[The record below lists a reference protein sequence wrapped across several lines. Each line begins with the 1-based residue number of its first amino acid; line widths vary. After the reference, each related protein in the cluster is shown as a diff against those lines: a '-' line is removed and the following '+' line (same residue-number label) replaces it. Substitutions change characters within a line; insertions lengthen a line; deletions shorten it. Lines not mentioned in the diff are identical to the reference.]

1 MVQLPKSERL
11 WKAVKHMS
19 AKWARWVYDVTE
31 GVSMT
36 KISRRIGVARSN
48 VSHWMNDGVPAHAVV
63 QIAVA
68 YHADLIAGLVA
79 ADWLKPEQ
87 VADLDPTEMLRHA
100 STDALVD
107 ELERR
112 GPQHFELRRAN

>member
-1 MVQLPKSERL
+1 
-11 WKAVKHMS
+11 MS
-19 AKWARWVYDVTE
+19 AKWALWVHDVT
-31 GVSMT
+31 GGASVT

-68 YHADLIAGLVA
+68 YHADLVAGLIA

-87 VADLDPTEMLRHA
+87 IDDLDPTEMLRHA
-100 STDALVD
+100 PLDLLVD

-112 GPQHFELRRAN
+112 KSQHYELRRAN